1 MKMTLLEK
9 EIASGLRPAEY
20 PDLSNEPWKSKPNS
34 MRVKWVNKLRD
45 IVARRMP
52 KNKMGWPVVSDV
64 DLLLATEDERE
75 EALNWILK
83 R

>member
-1 MKMTLLEK
+1 MTLLEK
-9 EIASGLRPAEY
+9 EIASGLRPPSY
-20 PDLSNEPWKSKPNS
+20 PDLSETMWESVPNA
-34 MRVKWVNKLRD
+34 MRVKWVNKLRE

>member
-1 MKMTLLEK
+1 MSAIQIK
-9 EIASGLRPAEY
+9 EIEAGLRLAEY
-20 PDLSNEPWKSKPNS
+20 PDLSNQSWEPIPNP

-64 DLLLATEDERE
+64 DLLLATDSERE

-83 R
+83 K